1 MTLSFAPKR
10 SSDRTLYIIRQDFIY
25 IYIYLYIYICVFI
38 YLDREKTKRLFFHPY
53 KPVSWLFTHQ
63 GFFFVKNIHDH
74 FMSWRMLAL
83 RSPYNSAIIRC
94 NPCLKE
100 KLFIIRQPELSSLN
114 KRNEFVSSCR
124 HRNKAL
130 LRTIIQS
137 TEIYCHAHY
146 ANL

>member
-10 SSDRTLYIIRQDFIY
+10 SELRTRDRTLYIIRQNF
-25 IYIYLYIYICVFI
+25 IYLYICI
-38 YLDREKTKRLFFHPY
+38 YLFR
-53 KPVSWLFTHQ
+53 Q
-63 GFFFVKNIHDH
+63 GKNKETMLSSLQACFVIIHSSGVKNIHDH
-74 FMSWRMLAL
+74 FMSWCMLAL

-124 HRNKAL
+124 HRNEAL

-137 TEIYCHAHY
+137 IEIYRHAHY

>member
-1 MTLSFAPKR
+1 
-10 SSDRTLYIIRQDFIY
+10 
-25 IYIYLYIYICVFI
+25 
-38 YLDREKTKRLFFHPY
+38 
-53 KPVSWLFTHQ
+53 
-63 GFFFVKNIHDH
+63 
-74 FMSWRMLAL
+74 MLAL

-114 KRNEFVSSCR
+114 KRYEFVSSCR

-137 TEIYCHAHY
+137 IEIYRHAHY

>member
-1 MTLSFAPKR
+1 MLLFEKNI
-10 SSDRTLYIIRQDFIY
+10 LNGLGIY
-25 IYIYLYIYICVFI
+25 IYVYICVCVCVCVYLFI
-38 YLDREKTKRLFFHPY
+38 WIGKKQRDYAFIPTSLFRDY
-53 KPVSWLFTHQ
+53 SLIR
-63 GFFFVKNIHDH
+63 GFFVKNIHDH

-124 HRNKAL
+124 HRKKAL

-137 TEIYCHAHY
+137 IEIYRHAHY

>member
-1 MTLSFAPKR
+1 
-10 SSDRTLYIIRQDFIY
+10 
-25 IYIYLYIYICVFI
+25 
-38 YLDREKTKRLFFHPY
+38 
-53 KPVSWLFTHQ
+53 
-63 GFFFVKNIHDH
+63 
-74 FMSWRMLAL
+74 MSWRMLAL

-137 TEIYCHAHY
+137 IEIYCHAHY

>member
-10 SSDRTLYIIRQDFIY
+10 SSDRTLYIIRQNFIYIFIY
-25 IYIYLYIYICVFI
+25 IYIYVCI
-38 YLDREKTKRLFFHPY
+38 YLFR
-53 KPVSWLFTHQ
+53 Q
-63 GFFFVKNIHDH
+63 GKNKETMLSSLQACFVIIHSSGVFFVKNIHDH
-74 FMSWRMLAL
+74 FMSWCMLAL